1 MNDLKRD
8 NKKIIAV
15 VGVSKDEKKFGF
27 RVFKDMIKKG
37 EKVYGINPRADFI
50 LGQKIYSKIQDIPE
64 KPDIVITVVPP
75 EVTEKIVDDCISV
88 GIKEIWMQ
96 PGSESE
102 KAIKKAQD
110 NGISVIYNACIM
122 LTTDKDDT
130 PLLKN
135 INIF

>member
-1 MNDLKRD
+1 MNDLKKG

-15 VGVSKDEKKFGF
+15 VGVSKDEEKFGF

-37 EKVYGINPRADFI
+37 QKVYGINPKADVI
-50 LGQKIYSKIQDIPE
+50 LGRKIYSKIQDIPE
-64 KPDIVITVVPP
+64 KPDLVITVVPP
-75 EVTEKIVDDCISV
+75 EVTEKIVDDCISI

-110 NGISVIYNACIM
+110 NRISVIYNACIM

-130 PLLKN
+130 PLLK
-135 INIF
+135 

>member
-1 MNDLKRD
+1 MNELKKD
-8 NKKIIAV
+8 SMKIIAI

-27 RVFKDMIKKG
+27 KVFKDMIKKG
-37 EKVYGINPRADFI
+37 QKVYGINPKADFI

-64 KPDIVITVVPP
+64 KPDLVITVVPP

-102 KAIKKAQD
+102 KAIKKAKD
-110 NGISVIYNACIM
+110 NKISVIYNACIM

-130 PLLKN
+130 LLLK
-135 INIF
+135 

>member
-1 MNDLKRD
+1 MNKLRKDSRKTVA
-8 NKKIIAV
+8 I
-15 VGVSKDEKKFGF
+15 VGVSKDEKKFGYK
-27 RVFKDMIKKG
+27 VFKDMIKKG
-37 EKVYGINPRADFI
+37 QKVYGINPKVDAI
-50 LGQKIYSKIQDIPE
+50 LGRKIYSKIQDIPE
-64 KPDIVITVVPP
+64 KPDLVITVVPP
-75 EVTEKIVDDCISV
+75 EVTEKIVDDCISI

-130 PLLKN
+130 PLLK
-135 INIF
+135 

>member
-1 MNDLKRD
+1 MNNLKRN
-8 NKKIIAV
+8 NKKTIAV

-27 RVFKDMIKKG
+27 KVFKDMIKKNQ
-37 EKVYGINPRADFI
+37 KVYGINPKADFI
-50 LGQKIYSKIQDIPE
+50 LGRRIYSKIQDIPE
-64 KPDIVITVVPP
+64 KPDLVITVVPP
-75 EVTEKIVDDCISV
+75 EVTEKIVDDCISI

-110 NGISVIYNACIM
+110 NKISVIYNACIM

-130 PLLKN
+130 PLLK
-135 INIF
+135 

>member
-1 MNDLKRD
+1 MNELKKD
-8 NKKIIAV
+8 SMKTVAI

-27 RVFKDMIKKG
+27 KVFKDMIKKG
-37 EKVYGINPRADFI
+37 QKVYGINPKADFI

-64 KPDIVITVVPP
+64 KPDLIITVVPP

-88 GIKEIWMQ
+88 DIKEIWMQ

-102 KAIKKAQD
+102 KAIKKAKD
-110 NGISVIYNACIM
+110 NKISVIYNACIM

-130 PLLKN
+130 LLLK
-135 INIF
+135 

>member
-1 MNDLKRD
+1 MNNLKRN
-8 NKKIIAV
+8 NKKTIAV

-27 RVFKDMIKKG
+27 KVFKDMIKKG
-37 EKVYGINPRADFI
+37 QKVYGINPKADVI
-50 LGQKIYSKIQDIPE
+50 LGRKIYSNIQDLPE
-64 KPDIVITVVPP
+64 KPDLVITIVSP
-75 EVTEKIVDDCISV
+75 EVTEKIVDDCISI

-110 NGISVIYNACIM
+110 NRISVIYNACIM

-130 PLLKN
+130 PLLK
-135 INIF
+135 

>member
-1 MNDLKRD
+1 MNNLKRN

-15 VGVSKDEKKFGF
+15 VGVSKDEKKFGYK
-27 RVFKDMIKKG
+27 VFKDMIKKG
-37 EKVYGINPRADFI
+37 QKVYGINPKADAI
-50 LGQKIYSKIQDIPE
+50 LGRKIYSNIQDIPE
-64 KPDIVITVVPP
+64 KPDLVITVVPP
-75 EVTEKIVDDCISV
+75 EVTEKIVDDCISI

-110 NGISVIYNACIM
+110 NKISVIYNACIM

-130 PLLKN
+130 PLLK
-135 INIF
+135 

>member
-1 MNDLKRD
+1 MNNLKR
-8 NKKIIAV
+8 NNRKTVAV

-27 RVFKDMIKKG
+27 KVFKDMIKKG
-37 EKVYGINPRADFI
+37 QKVYGINPKVGVI

-64 KPDIVITVVPP
+64 KPDLVITVVPP
-75 EVTEKIVDDCISV
+75 EVTEKIVDDCISI

-130 PLLKN
+130 PLLK
-135 INIF
+135 

>member
-1 MNDLKRD
+1 MNNLKRN
-8 NKKIIAV
+8 NKKTIAV

-27 RVFKDMIKKG
+27 KVFKDMIKKG
-37 EKVYGINPRADFI
+37 QKVYGINPKADVI
-50 LGQKIYSKIQDIPE
+50 LGRKIYSKIQDIPE
-64 KPDIVITVVPP
+64 KPDLVITIVPP
-75 EVTEKIVDDCISV
+75 EVTEKIVDDCISI

-110 NGISVIYNACIM
+110 NKISVIYNACIM

-130 PLLKN
+130 PLLK
-135 INIF
+135 